1 MPVQLAERFINFL
14 TRDKNSL
21 VLDPFGGSN
30 VTGYAAE
37 KLGRNWVSIEMN
49 EDYIAGAA
57 CRFSNPKFR

>member
-14 TRDKNSL
+14 TRDNNSL

-49 EDYIAGAA
+49 DDYIAGAA
-57 CRFSNPKFR
+57 CRFRNPKFR